1 MMSVKDEKEKE
12 LEHLSQ
18 ETEIFELDQVIS
30 EGVNAKI
37 PFTFT
42 YPNTNRK
49 VGVLV
54 RPLSTN
60 EYQRAILSSKKLK
73 TNFLIELAK
82 LGVYRMDESKF
93 PEELIM
99 ELPAG
104 VITMI
109 TNEINRISGV
119 ELVDGSEEVQQQIF
133 DDLMG
138 F

>member
-1 MMSVKDEKEKE
+1 MSVEKEKQKE
-12 LEHLSQ
+12 LEHLQQ
-18 ETEIFELDQVIS
+18 EDEIFELDQIIT

-37 PFTFT
+37 PFTFN
-42 YPNTNRK
+42 YPNTNKK

-60 EYQRAILSSKKLK
+60 EYQNAILKSKRLK
-73 TNFLIELAK
+73 TNFLIEIAK
-82 LGVYRMDESKF
+82 LGVYKMDESEF
-93 PEELIM
+93 PDDLIM

-104 VITMI
+104 VITRI

-119 ELVDGSEEVQQQIF
+119 ELVDGSGDAQQQIF

>member
-1 MMSVKDEKEKE
+1 MSTKKDKEP
-12 LEHLSQ
+12 
-18 ETEIFELDQVIS
+18 EIFELDQIIT

-37 PFTFT
+37 PFTFI
-42 YPNTNRK
+42 YPNTDKK

-60 EYQRAILSSKKLK
+60 EYQKAILKSKKLK
-73 TNFLIELAK
+73 TNFLVELAK
-82 LGVYRMDESKF
+82 LGVYKMDESKF
-93 PEELIM
+93 PEELIT

-104 VITMI
+104 IVTMI

-119 ELVDGSEEVQQQIF
+119 ELVDESGEAQQQLF
-133 DDLMG
+133 EDLMG

>member
-1 MMSVKDEKEKE
+1 MSIEDEKAKE

-18 ETEIFELDQVIS
+18 EDEIFELDQVIR
-30 EGVNAKI
+30 EGIDAKI
-37 PFTFT
+37 PFTFI
-42 YPNTNRK
+42 YPNTNKK

-60 EYQRAILSSKKLK
+60 EYQNAVLRAKRLK

-82 LGVYRMDESKF
+82 IGVYKMDESEF
-93 PEELIM
+93 PNDLIE

-104 VITMI
+104 VITRI

-119 ELVDGSEEVQQQIF
+119 DLVEGSENAQQIF
-133 DDLMG
+133 EDLMG

>member
-1 MMSVKDEKEKE
+1 MSIEDVKQKE
-12 LEHLSQ
+12 LEHLQQ
-18 ETEIFELDQVIS
+18 EEEIFELDQVIT

-42 YPNTNRK
+42 YPNTTKK
-49 VGVLV
+49 VGVMV

-60 EYQRAILSSKKLK
+60 EYQKAVLTSRRLK
-73 TNFLIELAK
+73 TNFLLELAK
-82 LGVYRMDESKF
+82 LGVYKMDESKF

-99 ELPAG
+99 DLPAG
-104 VITMI
+104 VITRI

-119 ELVDGSEEVQQQIF
+119 DLVDGSEEMQQQLLE
-133 DDLMG
+133 DLMG

>member
-1 MMSVKDEKEKE
+1 MSIEEEKQKE
-12 LEHLSQ
+12 LANLQQ
-18 ETEIFELDQVIS
+18 EDEIFELDQIIT
-30 EGVNAKI
+30 EGINAKI

-42 YPNTNRK
+42 YPNTNKK

-60 EYQRAILSSKKLK
+60 EYQNAILTSRRLK
-73 TNFLIELAK
+73 TNFLIEIAK
-82 LGVYRMDESKF
+82 LGVYKMDESEF
-93 PEELIM
+93 PDDLIM

-104 VITMI
+104 VITRI

-119 ELVDGSEEVQQQIF
+119 ELMEGSEDVQQQLF

>member
-1 MMSVKDEKEKE
+1 MSIEDVKQKE
-12 LEHLSQ
+12 LEHLQQ
-18 ETEIFELDQVIS
+18 EEEIFELDQVIT

-42 YPNTNRK
+42 YPNTTKK
-49 VGVLV
+49 VGVMV

-60 EYQRAILSSKKLK
+60 EYQKAVLTSRRLK
-73 TNFLIELAK
+73 TNFLLELAK
-82 LGVYRMDESKF
+82 LGVYKMDESKF

-99 ELPAG
+99 DLPAG
-104 VITMI
+104 VITRI

-119 ELVDGSEEVQQQIF
+119 DLVDGSEEMQQQLLE
-133 DDLMG
+133 DLME

>member
-1 MMSVKDEKEKE
+1 MSVEEEKQKE
-12 LEHLSQ
+12 LAHLQQ
-18 ETEIFELDQVIS
+18 EDEIFELDQIIT
-30 EGVNAKI
+30 EGTNAKI

-42 YPNTNRK
+42 YPNTNKK

-60 EYQRAILSSKKLK
+60 EYQNAILTSRRIK
-73 TNFLIELAK
+73 TNFLIEIAK
-82 LGVYRMDESKF
+82 LGVYKMDESEF
-93 PEELIM
+93 PVDLIM

-104 VITMI
+104 VITRI

-119 ELVDGSEEVQQQIF
+119 ELMEGSEDVQQQLF

>member
-1 MMSVKDEKEKE
+1 MSVKDEKEKE

-42 YPNTNRK
+42 YPNTNKK

-82 LGVYRMDESKF
+82 LGVYRMDESRF

-99 ELPAG
+99 DLPAG

>member
-1 MMSVKDEKEKE
+1 MKSVEEAKAKE

-18 ETEIFELDQVIS
+18 ETEIMELDQILT
-30 EGVNAKI
+30 EGVDAKI

-42 YPNTNRK
+42 YPNTNKK
-49 VGVLV
+49 VGVMV

-60 EYQRAILSSKKLK
+60 EYQKAILTSKRLK
-73 TNFLIELAK
+73 TNFLVELAK

-93 PEELIM
+93 PEELID

-104 VITMI
+104 VVTRI

-119 ELVDGSEEVQQQIF
+119 DLVEGTEDAQQIF
-133 DDLMG
+133 EDLMG

>member
-1 MMSVKDEKEKE
+1 MTVEEMKQKE
-12 LEHLSQ
+12 LEHLSK
-18 ETEIFELDQVIS
+18 EDEIFELDQIIT

-37 PFTFT
+37 PFTFI
-42 YPNTNRK
+42 YPNTTKK
-49 VGVLV
+49 VGVMV

-60 EYQRAILSSKKLK
+60 EYQKAVLTSKRLK
-73 TNFLIELAK
+73 TNFLVELAK

-93 PEELIM
+93 PEDLIV

-104 VITMI
+104 VITTI

-119 ELVDGSEEVQQQIF
+119 NLVDGSEEVQQQLLEE
-133 DDLMG
+133 LMG

>member
-1 MMSVKDEKEKE
+1 MSIEDVKQKE
-12 LEHLSQ
+12 LEHLQQ
-18 ETEIFELDQVIS
+18 EEEIFELDQVIT

-42 YPNTNRK
+42 YPNTTKK
-49 VGVLV
+49 VGVMV

-60 EYQRAILSSKKLK
+60 EYQKAVLTSRRLK
-73 TNFLIELAK
+73 TNFLLELAK
-82 LGVYRMDESKF
+82 LGVYKMDESKF

-99 ELPAG
+99 DLPAG
-104 VITMI
+104 VITRI

-119 ELVDGSEEVQQQIF
+119 DLVDGSEEMQQQLL

>member
-1 MMSVKDEKEKE
+1 MSAKKKKQKE
-12 LEHLSQ
+12 LEHLQQ
-18 ETEIFELDQVIS
+18 EDEIFVFDQIIT
-30 EGVNAKI
+30 EGTKAKI
-37 PFTFT
+37 PFTFIF
-42 YPNTNRK
+42 PNTNKK

-60 EYQRAILSSKKLK
+60 EYQNAVLRSKRLK

-82 LGVYRMDESKF
+82 IGVYKMDESEF
-93 PEELIM
+93 PEDLIM

-104 VITMI
+104 VITRI

-119 ELVDGSEEVQQQIF
+119 DLVDGSAEVQQQIF
-133 DDLMG
+133 EDLMG

>member
-1 MMSVKDEKEKE
+1 MSFEDVKQKE
-12 LEHLSQ
+12 LEHLQQ
-18 ETEIFELDQVIS
+18 EEEIFELDQIIT
-30 EGVNAKI
+30 EGINAKI
-37 PFTFT
+37 PFSFT
-42 YPNTNRK
+42 YPNTTKK
-49 VGVLV
+49 VGVMV

-60 EYQRAILSSKKLK
+60 EYQKAILRSKRLK

-82 LGVYRMDESKF
+82 IGVYKMDESPF

-104 VITMI
+104 VITRI

-119 ELVDGSEEVQQQIF
+119 ELVDGSEDAQQQILE
-133 DDLMG
+133 DLMG

>member
-1 MMSVKDEKEKE
+1 MSVEDEKAKE

-18 ETEIFELDQVIS
+18 EDEILELDQLIS
-30 EGVNAKI
+30 EGTDAKI
-37 PFTFT
+37 PFTFI
-42 YPNTNRK
+42 YPNTTKK

-60 EYQRAILSSKKLK
+60 EYQRAVMKSKKLK
-73 TNFLIELAK
+73 TNFLVELAR
-82 LGVYRMDESKF
+82 LGVSRLDESKF
-93 PEELIM
+93 PDEILE

-104 VITMI
+104 VITKI

-119 ELVDGSEEVQQQIF
+119 DLIDESGEAQQQIF
-133 DDLMG
+133 DELMG

>member
-1 MMSVKDEKEKE
+1 MSAKKEKEKE
-12 LEHLSQ
+12 LKHLQQ
-18 ETEIFELDQVIS
+18 EDEILELDQIIT

-42 YPNTNRK
+42 YPNTKKK
-49 VGVLV
+49 VGVIV

-60 EYQRAILSSKKLK
+60 EYQKAILTSKKFK
-73 TNFLIELAK
+73 TNFLIELTK
-82 LGVYRMDESKF
+82 LGVYKMDESKF
-93 PEELIM
+93 PEDLIM
-99 ELPAG
+99 KLPAG
-104 VITMI
+104 VITRI

-119 ELVDGSEEVQQQIF
+119 ELIDDSGDVQQQIF